1 MIQAC
6 DYQLENQYV
15 LSDMTFKGFSKGL
28 GQAFKYLLTPNWG
41 SKRRAEQQA
50 YEDRLD
56 EAMKRAQAEKGA
68 KAES

>member
-1 MIQAC
+1 
-6 DYQLENQYV
+6 
-15 LSDMTFKGFSKGL
+15 MTFKSFFKGL
-28 GQAFKYLLTPNWG
+28 GQAFMYLLTPNRG

-56 EAMKRAQAEKGA
+56 EAMKRAQAEKRA

>member
-1 MIQAC
+1 
-6 DYQLENQYV
+6 
-15 LSDMTFKGFSKGL
+15 MTFKGFFKGL

-56 EAMKRAQAEKGA
+56 GA
-68 KAES
+68 KKREELRRE